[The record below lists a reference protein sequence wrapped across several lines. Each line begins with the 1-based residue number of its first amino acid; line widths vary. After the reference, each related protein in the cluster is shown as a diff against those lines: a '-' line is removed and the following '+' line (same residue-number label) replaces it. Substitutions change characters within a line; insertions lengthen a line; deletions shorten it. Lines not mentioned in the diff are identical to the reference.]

1 MRSGEVLV
9 IGVGLV
15 VPKRERETVNVNG
28 TGLHTSRERMLWR
41 CGGGGGGDAGKVVR
55 SRRKGA

>member
-1 MRSGEVLV
+1 MSLV
-9 IGVGLV
+9 RDYTRLG
-15 VPKRERETVNVNG
+15 RERETVHVNG
-28 TGLHTSRERMLWR
+28 TGLHTSREIMLWR